1 MSSALLEYQS
11 DRNVPNEAS
20 RSQPGDNHFSSESI
34 FMIQVHVEG
43 SVPRELLFLFT
54 PVVAHFHRRVLQ
66 LHCHPGCGP

>member
-43 SVPRELLFLFT
+43 SVPREFCFYL
-54 PVVAHFHRRVLQ
+54 PRW
-66 LHCHPGCGP
+66 